1 MLSLFLPALLLSV
14 PPRVCGGDAPSC
26 FLHAEEEDGYE
37 QDGDIQI
44 GGIFPVTFHSELP
57 VNPFMEPRKPD
68 DCKEFSPNTYRWVQ
82 AMTFSINEI
91 NKDQTL
97 LPNITLGFRIF
108 DTCASI
114 RRNVVGT
121 MWMLTGK
128 RRPLLNFQ
136 CQSRS
141 VFTAVIGGSQS
152 TSSLAMA
159 RLLGLY
165 QIPQVSYF
173 ASSPLLSNKI
183 QFPSFLRTIPS
194 DHYQAYGLVK
204 LVLHFGW
211 KWVGLLSAEDDY
223 GVLGSQVLKES
234 LLASGVCIAFHET
247 LPSTPST
254 SRHNVISNI
263 VKTSS
268 ANVVVAFS
276 AFAYLKPVLWNIVN
290 LTGKIWIASEAW
302 STITSIFSKDQSN
315 MMTGTLG
322 LATRDVAVPGM
333 QEFFINVHPLTSLN
347 DIFSEQFWEET
358 FGCHWKSR
366 YKATGASVI
375 NSTRWCTG
383 AEKPMGFELQNTN
396 KFDQRVTYNIYNALY
411 AVAHALHKMHSCVPG
426 GGPFINNRC
435 ANLRDFRPWQLLRY
449 IRDVHFVNSLGEE
462 MYFDVNGDP
471 PGLYDVVNWHEEP
484 DGTLS
489 SVKVGSFDSRAP
501 PGHELSINAKA
512 IQWNMKQTE
521 VPCSVCS
528 ESCNL
533 GFRKALQKGRPSC
546 CFDCISCAV
555 GEISNETDSSNC
567 GSCPDDKWSN
577 EERSE
582 CVPKRIEYLSYWEP
596 LGSILAASGIAC
608 SMTTMTTLCIF
619 IKYQDTPVVKANNRK
634 VTYIFLGALALSFL
648 CSIFFIGE
656 PQPLTCLLRQPSFG
670 IIFALCVSCILAK
683 TIMVVIAFN
692 ATKPGSNMRKWLG
705 PQVPMATVSL
715 CTLSQFLI
723 CAMWLLICPPY
734 PEKNL
739 KVRIGTIILQ
749 CNECSKAA
757 LWCMLGYMG
766 LLACV
771 SFLVAFLARKLPSS
785 FNEAKWITFSM
796 LIFLSVWLSFVPGYL
811 STQGKY
817 MVAVEVFGII
827 SSSAGLFTCIF
838 LPKCYIILLRPAL
851 NTKEHLLGKSNTE
864 KTEQKTEH
872 ISMRTENMDTINH
885 FALQCN

>member
-68 DCKEFSPNTYRWVQ
+68 DCK
-82 AMTFSINEI
+82 
-91 NKDQTL
+91 D
-97 LPNITLGFRIF
+97 
-108 DTCASI
+108 
-114 RRNVVGT
+114 
-121 MWMLTGK
+121 
-128 RRPLLNFQ
+128 
-136 CQSRS
+136 
-141 VFTAVIGGSQS
+141 
-152 TSSLAMA
+152 
-159 RLLGLY
+159 
-165 QIPQVSYF
+165 
-173 ASSPLLSNKI
+173 NKI

-521 VPCSVCS
+521 TPATVEVVQMTSGPM
-528 ESCNL
+528 
-533 GFRKALQKGRPSC
+533 
-546 CFDCISCAV
+546 
-555 GEISNETDSSNC
+555 
-567 GSCPDDKWSN
+567 
-577 EERSE
+577 RSE
-582 CVPKRIEYLSYWEP
+582 VNVSRREL
-596 LGSILAASGIAC
+596 
-608 SMTTMTTLCIF
+608 
-619 IKYQDTPVVKANNRK
+619 N
-634 VTYIFLGALALSFL
+634 IFL
-648 CSIFFIGE
+648 IG
-656 PQPLTCLLRQPSFG
+656 
-670 IIFALCVSCILAK
+670 
-683 TIMVVIAFN
+683 
-692 ATKPGSNMRKWLG
+692 
-705 PQVPMATVSL
+705 SL
-715 CTLSQFLI
+715 
-723 CAMWLLICPPY
+723 
-734 PEKNL
+734 
-739 KVRIGTIILQ
+739 
-749 CNECSKAA
+749 
-757 LWCMLGYMG
+757 
-766 LLACV
+766 
-771 SFLVAFLARKLPSS
+771 
-785 FNEAKWITFSM
+785 
-796 LIFLSVWLSFVPGYL
+796 
-811 STQGKY
+811 
-817 MVAVEVFGII
+817 
-827 SSSAGLFTCIF
+827 
-838 LPKCYIILLRPAL
+838 
-851 NTKEHLLGKSNTE
+851 
-864 KTEQKTEH
+864 
-872 ISMRTENMDTINH
+872 
-885 FALQCN
+885 